1 MNIINYY
8 NNLDEYDKEEDKV
21 GMKLEKIKNN
31 AAASL
36 QTTSE
41 QLIKESEAH
50 RTDDVHIPNQ
60 RINDEDELNDYK
72 SI

>member
-1 MNIINYY
+1 MNLVNFY

-50 RTDDVHIPNQ
+50 RTDDVKIPNQ

-72 SI
+72 